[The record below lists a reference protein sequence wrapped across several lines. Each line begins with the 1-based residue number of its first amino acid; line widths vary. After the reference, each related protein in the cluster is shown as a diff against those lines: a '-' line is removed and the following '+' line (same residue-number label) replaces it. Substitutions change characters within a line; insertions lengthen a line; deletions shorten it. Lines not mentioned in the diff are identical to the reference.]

1 MRSLRWGWAV
11 AVLATLVL
19 VLSWIYMV
27 SSSVTMRMEI
37 REAPVPTETVYV
49 PLERVV
55 PGPTV
60 TVTAKPKPQPT
71 VTVTAKASRSRDRST
86 VERPGV
92 DAFLR
97 CVIAHESG
105 GDPKAENPTS
115 TASGLYQFLD
125 GTWQAYA
132 RESGIGDQYRR
143 ASSAPASVQ
152 TALARWVVVNKGK
165 YPWRG
170 TNCGGRT

>member
-1 MRSLRWGWAV
+1 VRRAV
-11 AVLATLVL
+11 AAGASCGVVL
-19 VLSWIYMV
+19 VAFGALILSV
-27 SSSVTMRMEI
+27 PDDMRP
-37 REAPVPTETVYV
+37 APRPTQTVFV

-60 TVTAKPKPQPT
+60 TVTATAEPRPAPT
-71 VTVTAKASRSRDRST
+71 VTVTREAAVSRSRAST
-86 VERPGV
+86 PVHSV
-92 DAFLR
+92 NTFLA

-152 TALARWVVVNKGK
+152 TALAEWVVVNKGR
-165 YPWRG
+165 YPWKG
-170 TNCGGRT
+170 TGCGGGT

>member
-1 MRSLRWGWAV
+1 VRSLRWGWAV

-71 VTVTAKASRSRDRST
+71 VTVTAKASRSRERST

-115 TASGLYQFLD
+115 TASGLFQFID
-125 GTWQAYA
+125 SSWRAYSRSAGITRYA
-132 RESGIGDQYRR
+132 R
-143 ASSAPASVQ
+143 ASQAPASVQ
-152 TALARWVVVNKGK
+152 WTVARHVVTDYGK
-165 YPWRG
+165 YPWKG
-170 TNCGGRT
+170 TNCGGGT